1 MFWELIVIHKL
12 DCILSLWTSTVWLK
26 IAPTCTILISENALQ
41 RIQYSKKDSDIIA
54 KMKGTFVER
63 PKRPKEHEPES
74 KKKKK
79 ANRFVFS
86 PDSYKTLLS
95 KQFRFSWKLFVF
107 NVLKRSLCFCC
118 RQAAAAASAGI
129 PPPAQPG
136 KTTYLSLEKWQFN
149 MHPWSVSNV

>member
-1 MFWELIVIHKL
+1 MLCLLSVFDKNVMHWVAVLYHFKQVYFGLLGEDVYSYYKIRKEDMFWKLIVIHKL

-26 IAPTCTILISENALQ
+26 IAPTCTILISDIALQ

-86 PDSYKTLLS
+86 PGWQTVTRHCLVNNSDFPEYFWFLL
-95 KQFRFSWKLFVF
+95 
-107 NVLKRSLCFCC
+107 
-118 RQAAAAASAGI
+118 
-129 PPPAQPG
+129 
-136 KTTYLSLEKWQFN
+136 Y
-149 MHPWSVSNV
+149 